1 MAGGIIGSIVGGV
14 LTGGAGPA
22 IGEGI
27 GRTLPTVADIAKVVV
42 DRLVPD
48 PAARAAAAKEIEDAI
63 SAREA
68 VVVQAI
74 TEQNAAQNAL
84 NLAEAQG
91 NDRFSSR
98 WRPALGWICV
108 SGMAY
113 QFVFAPIITWVG
125 TLIGVA
131 LGFAFPAPPTLV
143 VSDFMPL
150 LIGMLGLGAM
160 RTYERTT
167 GVPGAIP
174 GAPQG
179 VQRRG

>member
-48 PAARAAAAKEIEDAI
+48 PTARAAAAKEIEDAI

-98 WRPALGWICV
+98 WRPALGWACV
-108 SGMAY
+108 AAFTY
-113 QFVFAPIITWVG
+113 QFLGAPLLTWLMGLVG
-125 TLIGVA
+125 TA
-131 LGFAFPAPPTLV
+131 LGIGFPAPPTLV
-143 VSDFMPL
+143 VSDFMPV

-160 RTYERTT
+160 RSYERTR
-167 GVPGAIP
+167 GVPGAMP
-174 GAPQG
+174 GG
-179 VQRRG
+179 VKS